1 MPASPSKR
9 RRPLPCRWCIESFK
23 TIQGFRVHI
32 RKHQRS
38 QRDPVSPLRNKLL
51 SRRSNV
57 NDDNGVF
64 EFDDILGAVE
74 IATCTEIVSEPDDDS
89 YYSDYAYDCE
99 YEGNNDLSSSSD
111 ESDNGDSS
119 DDDMS
124 DATFDLS
131 SDEDDED
138 NVMDY
143 VDTDGEES
151 NPNMTTT
158 TT

>member
-57 NDDNGVF
+57 DDDNGVF
-64 EFDDILGAVE
+64 EFDDILGDAE
-74 IATCTEIVSEPDDDS
+74 IATCTEIVPEPDDDS

-99 YEGNNDLSSSSD
+99 YEGNNDLSSSSSN
-111 ESDNGDSS
+111 ENDNDDSS
-119 DDDMS
+119 DPPS
-124 DATFDLS
+124 LTLS
-131 SDEDDED
+131 
-138 NVMDY
+138 VAL
-143 VDTDGEES
+143 
-151 NPNMTTT
+151 
-158 TT
+158 